1 MLNVPLI
8 IQNKARHVFFFTML
22 LFIATTATAQ
32 SVLQEKDKRVQ
43 SLLNHHNA
51 KRRDVGV
58 QPLVWNNVLATYAQE
73 WANYL
78 AQKNKCIIKHRPEKM
93 RKGKEYGENIYWAS
107 SYDDDA
113 LLAASES
120 WYSEIKL
127 YDNKPLSISN
137 VNAVGHYTQMVWHS
151 TTQIGV
157 GMAVCPSG
165 ALIVVANYQE
175 AGNMIG
181 EKPY

>member
-1 MLNVPLI
+1 M
-8 IQNKARHVFFFTML
+8 FFFVL
-22 LFIATTATAQ
+22 LILIESTAGAQ
-32 SVLQEKDKRVQ
+32 TVLQENDKRVQ

-58 QPLVWNNVLATYAQE
+58 QPLIWSNVLAAYAQE

-107 SYDDDA
+107 SYDDDG

-127 YDNKPLSISN
+127 YDKKPISFSN
-137 VNAVGHYTQMVWHS
+137 VNAVGHYTQMVWHN

-165 ALIVVANYQE
+165 ALIVVANYVE
-175 AGNMIG
+175 AGNMMG

>member
-1 MLNVPLI
+1 MLNLPLI
-8 IQNKARHVFFFTML
+8 NQKTARHVFFFVL
-22 LFIATTATAQ
+22 LILIESTAGAQ
-32 SVLQEKDKRVQ
+32 TVLQENDKRVQ

-58 QPLVWNNVLATYAQE
+58 QPLIWSNVLAAYAQE

-107 SYDDDA
+107 SYDDDG

-127 YDNKPLSISN
+127 YDKKPISFSN

-165 ALIVVANYQE
+165 AIIVVANYFE
-175 AGNMIG
+175 AGNMMG